1 MLREQVMYIQP
12 EKTVKQCSSSMKEQV
27 EECLHSI
34 EKFLAACRL
43 ETRDILKQTVFLKS
57 ADNNDFYAQKR
68 ELSTLLKDFYK
79 SFYPPTGFI
88 GQPPVGGAL
97 IAFELMVI
105 TPRDDRV
112 VISRKEL
119 DGLRY
124 TTVNY
129 PGRREVYAV
138 GITAGKKAAG
148 TLQQSKDAFRL
159 MKRVLEKENMDFSHI
174 VRQWNY
180 IENITG
186 KITNKDETRQNYQ
199 VFNDIRSLYYGEVD
213 FKRGYPAATGIGM
226 ECGGVV
232 LEFIAADVSGDMTVI
247 PIKNPDQVDA
257 HRYSREV
264 LVGNAIQADRQ
275 KSTPKFERA
284 KAIAKDNYY
293 YVYISGTAAI
303 RGQKTLCPTDV
314 EQQTRVTIENIS
326 RLIAPDN
333 LEKHNLPVSS
343 SDFPFSH
350 IRVYVKNETDVPA
363 VKKICDK
370 HYGEV
375 PCLYL
380 VSDICRENL
389 LVEIEGAI
397 ALPALSRER

>member
-1 MLREQVMYIQP
+1 MPREQVMYIRP
-12 EKTVKQCSSSMKEQV
+12 EKTVKQGFSSMKEQV

-34 EKFLAACRL
+34 EELLAANSL
-43 ETRDILKQTVFLKS
+43 ETRDILKQTIFLKS
-57 ADNNDFYAQKR
+57 AANDGFYSQQQ
-68 ELSTLLKDFYK
+68 ELSTLLQDFYK
-79 SFYPPTGFI
+79 SFYPPSSFI

-97 IAFELMVI
+97 IAFELMVL
-105 TPRDDRV
+105 TRRDDEV
-112 VISRKEL
+112 VISRKEV
-119 DGLRY
+119 DGIRY

-129 PGRREVYAV
+129 PSRKEIYAV
-138 GITAGKKAAG
+138 GITPGKSAAG
-148 TLQQSKDAFRL
+148 TLQQSKEAFNL
-159 MKRVLEKENMDFSHI
+159 MKRVLDKENMDFSHI

-186 KITNKDETRQNYQ
+186 KIMDKGKPRQNYQ

-232 LEFIAADVSGDMTVI
+232 LEFIAADVSGDMMVI
-247 PIKNPDQVDA
+247 PIKNPAQVDA
-257 HRYSREV
+257 HQYSQEV

-284 KAIAKDNYY
+284 KAIAKDDYY

-303 RGQKTLCPTDV
+303 RGQRTLGPTDV
-314 EQQTRVTIENIS
+314 EQQTRFTIENIFS
-326 RLIAPDN
+326 LIAPDN
-333 LEKHNLPVSS
+333 LEKHTLPVSS
-343 SDFPFSH
+343 SSFPFSH
-350 IRVYVKNETDVPA
+350 IRVYVKNESDVAA

-370 HYGEV
+370 HYEKV
-375 PCLYL
+375 PSLYL

-397 ALPALSRER
+397 ALPALGQVR

>member
-1 MLREQVMYIQP
+1 MLIEQVMYIQP
-12 EKTVKQCSSSMKEQV
+12 EKTVMKCSSSLKEQL
-27 EECLHSI
+27 EECLLSI
-34 EKFLAACRL
+34 EKSLAAYRL
-43 ETRDILKQTVFLKS
+43 KTRDILKQTVFLKS
-57 ADNNDFYAQKR
+57 ADNSDFYTQKR
-68 ELSTLLKDFYK
+68 ELTALLRDYYK
-79 SFYPPTGFI
+79 SFYPPTGFV

-105 TPRDDRV
+105 TRRDERV

-119 DGLRY
+119 DGIRY

-129 PGRREVYAV
+129 PDCRIVYAG
-138 GITAGKKAAG
+138 GITAGENAAG
-148 TLQQSKDAFRL
+148 TLQQSKDAFGL
-159 MKRVLEKENMDFSHI
+159 MKRVLGKENMDFSHI

-186 KITNKDETRQNYQ
+186 KTVNKDKTRQNYQ
-199 VFNDIRSLYYGEVD
+199 VFNDIRSLNYGEVD

-226 ECGGVV
+226 DCGGVV
-232 LEFIAADVSGDMTVI
+232 LEFIAADVSGDITII

-257 HRYSREV
+257 HRYSLEM

-284 KAIAKDNYY
+284 KAMANGNDY
-293 YVYISGTAAI
+293 YVYVSGTAAI
-303 RGQKTLCPTDV
+303 KGQKTVSPTDV
-314 EQQTRVTIENIS
+314 EQQTRVTIENIF

-333 LEKHNLPVSS
+333 LGKHNLPVSS
-343 SDFPFSH
+343 SDSPFSH

-363 VKKICDK
+363 VKRICDK

-397 ALPALSRER
+397 ALPGSIQER

>member
-1 MLREQVMYIQP
+1 MLREQIMYIQP
-12 EKTVKQCSSSMKEQV
+12 GKTVMQHSSSLEEQL

-57 ADNNDFYAQKR
+57 ADNNDFYTQKR

-88 GQPPVGGAL
+88 GQPPVGVAL

-105 TPRDDRV
+105 TPRDNRV
-112 VISRKEL
+112 VISRKET

-124 TTVNY
+124 TAVNY

-138 GITAGKKAAG
+138 GITASKNASG
-148 TLQQSKDAFRL
+148 TLQQSKEAFRL
-159 MKRVLEKENMDFSHI
+159 MKRVLEKENMDFSHVI
-174 VRQWNY
+174 RQWNY

-186 KITNKDETRQNYQ
+186 KTTNKGKTRQNYQ

-232 LEFIAADVSGDMTVI
+232 LEFIAADVSGDMRVI

-257 HRYSREV
+257 HRYSKEV
-264 LVGNAIQADRQ
+264 LVGNALQTDRQ

-284 KAIAKDNYY
+284 KAIAKKNDYH
-293 YVYISGTAAI
+293 VYISGTAAI
-303 RGQKTLCPTDV
+303 REQKTLYPTDV

-333 LEKHNLPVSS
+333 LEKHTLPVPS

-397 ALPALSRER
+397 ALPALSQER